1 MRVPRDYQNECI
13 AAVDREFGNV
23 NSTLVVMA
31 TGLDKTCVMAEVA
44 KHRSK
49 AGAVLM
55 LAHRVELLGHEAS
68 GILGRRIAVLE
79 IMKR

>member
-1 MRVPRDYQNECI
+1 MRIPRDYQNECVASI
-13 AAVDREFGNV
+13 DREFETK

-31 TGLDKTCVMAEVA
+31 TGLGKTCVMSEVA

-68 GILGRRIAVLE
+68 GILARRKAVFEL
-79 IMKR
+79 MKK